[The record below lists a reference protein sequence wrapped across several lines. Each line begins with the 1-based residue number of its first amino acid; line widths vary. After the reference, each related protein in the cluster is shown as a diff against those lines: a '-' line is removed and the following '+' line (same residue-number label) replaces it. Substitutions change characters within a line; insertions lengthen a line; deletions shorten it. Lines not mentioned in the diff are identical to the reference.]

1 MVRRAAA
8 LSRRPGSTRS
18 SSPPL
23 RASGCRSARA
33 GCPPRRAAATRRAAS
48 PPTPDASRSSRGA
61 ETLFRIRSTCGPSLP
76 CCGPHSLKPHRLC
89 VNRAFK
95 AAGFQLHFYR
105 FADRDGCDVHD
116 RLALAALRAGEGDGV
131 AAGEDGER
139 GDGAEGGGGGS
150 ETFAFACDLRWE
162 AQQRGVNRK
171 KARAHRTGARFQQ
184 AEERHAASIETVAAK
199 SDSSREE
206 A

>member
-8 LSRRPGSTRS
+8 LWRRPGSTRS

-23 RASGCRSARA
+23 RASDCRSARA
-33 GCPPRRAAATRRAAS
+33 GCLPRKAAATRRAAS

-61 ETLFRIRSTCGPSLP
+61 ETLFRIRSTCGPSLL

-89 VNRAFK
+89 VNRAFE
-95 AAGFQLHFYR
+95 AAGLQLHFDR
-105 FADRDGCDVHD
+105 LADRDGCDVHD
-116 RLALAALRAGEGDGV
+116 RLAAAALRAREGDGV

-139 GDGAEGGGGGS
+139 GDGAEGGGGGA
-150 ETFAFACDLRWE
+150 EAFAFARDLRRE
-162 AQQRGVNRK
+162 TQQRGVNRK
-171 KARAHRTGARFQQ
+171 KARAHRSCARFQQ
-184 AEERHAASIETVAAK
+184 AEERHAAAIETLATRC
-199 SDSSREE
+199 DSPRQE